1 MKLLFLI
8 GKKRSG
14 KDTTADYIMDN
25 YNATKHQLAGPIKD
39 ALADAMLT
47 EWYRDTSRQFPRIT
61 RSMIE
66 GIDYD
71 REQDLNLSTKDVIRI
86 MANAIEYVHHDL
98 PLPGVVYD
106 SKRKILDGDTME
118 VIRKVVI
125 NKPVE
130 PWSIRRLM
138 QTLGTDIVCDK
149 LDRMY

>member
-71 REQDLNLSTKDVIRI
+71 RTSQNVDFRFAK
-86 MANAIEYVHHDL
+86 AI
-98 PLPGVVYD
+98 
-106 SKRKILDGDTME
+106 S
-118 VIRKVVI
+118 
-125 NKPVE
+125 
-130 PWSIRRLM
+130 
-138 QTLGTDIVCDK
+138 
-149 LDRMY
+149 